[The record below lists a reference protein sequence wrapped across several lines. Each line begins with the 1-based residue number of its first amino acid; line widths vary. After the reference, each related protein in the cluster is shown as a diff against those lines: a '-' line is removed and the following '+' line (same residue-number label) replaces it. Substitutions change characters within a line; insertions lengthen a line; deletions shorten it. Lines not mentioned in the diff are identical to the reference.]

1 MPTGASLMPKNRVKK
16 PLGWQWAF
24 AVQQPAFGEALVSDE
39 PPSAASLFFL
49 QVFAVSGCAAIW
61 NHKERLSALESSY

>member
-1 MPTGASLMPKNRVKK
+1 MPKNRVKK
-16 PLGWQWAF
+16 RLGWQSPF